1 MTPQEYL
8 EWEEQQPL
16 KYQDFQDLRMG
27 RIKRLEN

>member
-1 MTPQEYL
+1 MTPQEEP

-16 KYQDFQDLRMG
+16 NYQEFQDLRMG